1 MSDED
6 YHRGPNPFCEL
17 SIGMVSQFPIDCMH
31 LVCLGVIKRF
41 ILLWISES
49 KNWKKSTTKYIRFL
63 ANFKKIYTNEICQKT
78 KSNCRCQLME
88 SHRVQ
93 TVSPVYWSSLF
104 YAVKLLMNCTK
115 TFYYFLLI
123 FAF

>member
-17 SIGMVSQFPIDCMH
+17 SIGMVSQFPIDYMH

-41 ILLWISES
+41 ILLWISAS

-63 ANFKKIYTNEICQKT
+63 ANFKKIYTN
-78 KSNCRCQLME
+78 
-88 SHRVQ
+88 
-93 TVSPVYWSSLF
+93 
-104 YAVKLLMNCTK
+104 
-115 TFYYFLLI
+115 FLLI
-123 FAF
+123 LRNLRKSIPMEFARKPRAIADVS